1 MREMDQLLR
10 ATARAEATHFW
21 FRGFRRFVEPLL
33 QRATN
38 GVSDGRLLDFG
49 CGTGANLDLLG
60 RFGRAYGFDLTYVGL
75 KIGKEAGRTRLVQAS
90 VADAPVPSDAFDVVT
105 SFDVLYGLPEPIERA
120 AVAEM
125 FRAVK
130 PGGYII
136 VNVAA
141 LDCLKGDHSVLGR
154 EVRRYNRKSLSR
166 LLDRAPASPSSASPT
181 RTRRCSCRC
190 SRSAPTSG
198 GAACL
203 RKPTPNRTSASR
215 LRRSICV
222 LSGVLSVESWWV
234 RRFNNPF
241 GSSLLCLARKPGRSH
256 S

>member
-1 MREMDQLLR
+1 MDQLLR

-33 QRATN
+33 QQATN
-38 GVSDGRLLDFG
+38 GVSDARLLDFG

-75 KIGKEAGRTRLVQAS
+75 KIGQEAGRTRLVQAS
-90 VADAPVPSDAFDVVT
+90 VAAAPVPSDAFDVVT

-125 FRAVK
+125 FRAVR

-154 EVRRYNRKSLSR
+154 EVRRYNRQSLSR
-166 LLDRAPASPSSASPT
+166 LLSRAGFTIERITYTNTSLFLPMLAVRTYQRWRGLPQEADAESDISVPA
-181 RTRRCSCRC
+181 
-190 SRSAPTSG
+190 APIN
-198 GAACL
+198 L
-203 RKPTPNRTSASR
+203 
-215 LRRSICV
+215 V
-222 LSGVLSVESWWV
+222 LSGVLSVESWWLG
-234 RRFNNPF
+234 RFNTPF
-241 GSSLLCLARKPGRSH
+241 GSSLLCLARKPGLSH
-256 S
+256 R

>member
-21 FRGFRRFVEPLL
+21 FRGFRQFVEPLL
-33 QRATN
+33 QQATT
-38 GVSDGRLLDFG
+38 GISDGRLLDFG
-49 CGTGANLDLLG
+49 CGTGANLDMLD
-60 RFGRAYGFDLTYVGL
+60 RFGRSYGFDLTYVGL
-75 KIGKEAGRTRLVQAS
+75 KIGREGGRTRLAQAS
-90 VADAPVPSDAFDVVT
+90 VADAPVPSEVFDVAT
-105 SFDVLYGLPEPIERA
+105 AFDVLYGLPEPIERA

-154 EVRRYNRKSLSR
+154 EVRRYNRASLA
-166 LLDRAPASPSSASPT
+166 LLLTGAGFTIERMTYTNASLFLPMLAVRTWQRWRGLPQEADAESDITVPAAPIN
-181 RTRRCSCRC
+181 
-190 SRSAPTSG
+190 
-198 GAACL
+198 L
-203 RKPTPNRTSASR
+203 
-215 LRRSICV
+215 V
-222 LSGVLSVESWWV
+222 LSGVLSLEARWL

-241 GSSLLCLARKPGRSH
+241 GSSLLCLAKKPARSH
-256 S
+256 N

>member
-10 ATARAEATHFW
+10 ATARAEAAHFW

-33 QRATN
+33 RRATK

-49 CGTGANLDLLG
+49 CGTGANLDLLD

-75 KIGKEAGRTRLVQAS
+75 KIGREAGRTRLVQAS
-90 VADAPVPSDAFDVVT
+90 VAEAPVPSDAFDVVT

-125 FRAVK
+125 FRAAR
-130 PGGYII
+130 PGGCII

-154 EVRRYNRKSLSR
+154 EVRRYNRASLSA
-166 LLDRAPASPSSASPT
+166 LLSGAGFVVERITYTNASLFLPMLAVRSYQRWRGLPQEADAESDISVPA
-181 RTRRCSCRC
+181 
-190 SRSAPTSG
+190 
-198 GAACL
+198 
-203 RKPTPNRTSASR
+203 KPLN
-215 LRRSICV
+215 LL
-222 LSGVLSVESWWV
+222 LSGVLALEARWV
-234 RRFNNPF
+234 RHFDNPF
-241 GSSLLCLARKPGRSH
+241 GSSLLCLARKPARSRN
-256 S
+256 

>member
-33 QRATN
+33 QQATK
-38 GVSDGRLLDFG
+38 GISDARLLDFG

-60 RFGRAYGFDLTYVGL
+60 RFGCAYGFDLTYLGL
-75 KIGKEAGRTRLVQAS
+75 KIGREAGRTRLAQAS
-90 VADAPVPSDAFDVVT
+90 VAAAPVPSDAFDVVT
-105 SFDVLYGLPEPIERA
+105 SFDVLYGLPEPVERS

-125 FRAVK
+125 FRATR
-130 PGGYII
+130 PGGCII

-154 EVRRYNRKSLSR
+154 EVRRYNRQSLAQ
-166 LLDRAPASPSSASPT
+166 LLTRAGFTIERITYTNASLFLPMLAVRTYQRWRGLPQEADAESDISVPA
-181 RTRRCSCRC
+181 
-190 SRSAPTSG
+190 APIN
-198 GAACL
+198 L
-203 RKPTPNRTSASR
+203 
-215 LRRSICV
+215 V
-222 LSGVLSVESWWV
+222 LSAVIALETGWV

-241 GSSLLCLARKPGRSH
+241 GSSLLCLARKPARSH
-256 S
+256 T

>member
-21 FRGFRRFVEPLL
+21 FRGFRQFVEPLL
-33 QRATN
+33 QQATN

-75 KIGKEAGRTRLVQAS
+75 KIGREAGRTRLAQAS
-90 VADAPVPSDAFDVVT
+90 VADAPVPSEAFDVVT

-125 FRAVK
+125 FRAVR

-136 VNVAA
+136 INVAA

-154 EVRRYNRKSLSR
+154 EVRRYNRESLSR
-166 LLDRAPASPSSASPT
+166 LLTGAGFTIERMTYTNASLFLPMLAVRTYQRWRGLPQEADAESDISVPAAPIN
-181 RTRRCSCRC
+181 
-190 SRSAPTSG
+190 
-198 GAACL
+198 L
-203 RKPTPNRTSASR
+203 
-215 LRRSICV
+215 V
-222 LSGVLSVESWWV
+222 LSGVLSLEARWV

-241 GSSLLCLARKPGRSH
+241 GSSLLCLARKPARSR

>member
-21 FRGFRRFVEPLL
+21 FRGFRQFVEPLL
-33 QRATN
+33 QRATR
-38 GVSDGRLLDFG
+38 GVSDARLLDFG
-49 CGTGANLDLLG
+49 CGTGANLDLLD

-75 KIGKEAGRTRLVQAS
+75 KIGTESGRTRLVQAS
-90 VADAPVPSDAFDVVT
+90 VADAPFPSDAFDVVT

-125 FRAVK
+125 FRAAK

-154 EVRRYNRKSLSR
+154 EVRRYNRQSLAR
-166 LLDRAPASPSSASPT
+166 LLTGNGFTIERITYTNASLFLPMVTVRAYQRWRGLPQEADAESDISVPA
-181 RTRRCSCRC
+181 
-190 SRSAPTSG
+190 AP
-198 GAACL
+198 L
-203 RKPTPNRTSASR
+203 N
-215 LRRSICV
+215 L
-222 LSGVLSVESWWV
+222 VLSVVLSLEARWL
-234 RRFNNPF
+234 RMFNNPF

-256 S
+256 T